1 MAHEELKGNLNDS
14 KTTNQ
19 PPKTQLQL
27 VPPVLEEVVAK
38 ALEVGAKKYGAW
50 NWREEGRSLSTME
63 YVRAIRSH
71 LNKYIE
77 GDDYDEEGQHHLG
90 AIGAT
95 CAILLDAGKVG
106 NLKDDRPKV

>member
-38 ALEVGAKKYGAW
+38 ALDINA
-50 NWREEGRSLSTME
+50 
-63 YVRAIRSH
+63 H
-71 LNKYIE
+71 LC
-77 GDDYDEEGQHHLG
+77 G
-90 AIGAT
+90 
-95 CAILLDAGKVG
+95 VFW
-106 NLKDDRPKV
+106 